1 MKNLMIKRIFASCLV
16 LAVSFTGCKKALD
29 INTDPNNAS
38 RDKGTPE
45 LIFPAAVASTA
56 GSIGGEYAVLGGIWS
71 QYWAQSVAASQF
83 RTIDAYNINQ
93 SDFNGR
99 FDEVFA
105 GALNDYHF
113 TLQKS
118 EETAKWKYFLMATVM
133 KAYTYQVM
141 VDLYDQVPYTE
152 AFQGQANLTP
162 KWDQG
167 ADIYAGLLAEIDNAL
182 SKDYNSGPIAGN
194 SDLVFNGDAA
204 AIDKWVAFANTLKL
218 KMYLRM
224 VYANPAVAEAGI
236 RGLFDSG
243 VTFLT
248 VDASLNKFVD
258 EANKDNPLHEFTARA
273 ITAQNLRASNT
284 FLSWLVA
291 NGDPRIRTYFGNG
304 PTYLGID
311 QGDYQNTNTA
321 LIAASVNNSK
331 PTDPVQ
337 FISLAESNL
346 LQAEALERYYAG
358 AGASAKYN
366 AGVTA
371 AFQQAGLD
379 AAAAAPFIATGGK
392 YAYLSTGTFEQKLE
406 QIITQKWAS
415 FPGSHSLEGFFEKNR
430 TGYPATSPVYSNAA
444 NYIPGQ
450 FVVSKVSFL
459 GNNLPK
465 RLIFPDNER
474 KTNPNTPAIVPL
486 TQKVWWDKKP

>member
-16 LAVSFTGCKKALD
+16 LAMSFTGCKKALD
-29 INTDPNNAS
+29 INVDPNNAS

-56 GSIGGEYAVLGGIWS
+56 GTIGGEYAVLGGIWS

-93 SDFNGR
+93 SDFNSR

-113 TLQKS
+113 TLRKS
-118 EETAKWKYFLMATVM
+118 EETGKWKYFLMATVM
-133 KAYTYQVM
+133 KAYTYQMM
-141 VDLYDQVPYTE
+141 VDLYDQLPYTE

-182 SKDYNSGPIAGN
+182 SKDYESGAVAGTP
-194 SDLVFNGDAA
+194 DLIFNGDAL
-204 AIDKWVAFANTLKL
+204 AIDKWVSFANTLKL

-224 VYANPAVAEAGI
+224 VYANPSVAEAGI
-236 RGLFDSG
+236 KKLFDSG
-243 VTFLT
+243 AAFLT
-248 VDASLNKFVD
+248 VDASLNKFVN
-258 EANKDNPLHEFTARA
+258 EPNKDNPLHEFTARA

-291 NGDPRIRTYFGNG
+291 NSDPRIKTYFGDG

-311 QGDYQNTNTA
+311 QGDFQNPNTA
-321 LIAASVNNSK
+321 LIAASINNSK

-358 AGASAKYN
+358 AGAQAKYN

-371 AFQQAGLD
+371 AFQQAGLT
-379 AAAAAPFIATGGK
+379 AAAAAPFIAAGGK
-392 YAYLSTGTFEQKLE
+392 YAYLTAGTFEQKLE

-430 TGYPATSPVYSNAA
+430 TGYPKTSPVYSTSA
-444 NYIPGQ
+444 NYVPGQ
-450 FVVSKVSFL
+450 FVVSKVSFI